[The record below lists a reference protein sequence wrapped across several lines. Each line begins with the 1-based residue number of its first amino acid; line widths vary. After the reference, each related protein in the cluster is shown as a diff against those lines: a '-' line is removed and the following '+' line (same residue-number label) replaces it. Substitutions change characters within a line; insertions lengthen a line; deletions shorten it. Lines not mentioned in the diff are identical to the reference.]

1 MGGNS
6 MSTRDFSGLRKLLIA
21 AAAGVLLSFGV
32 ASAVTVP
39 IDVNI
44 NYQTDGVILTRAFD
58 WNEAGSGLPIYAA
71 DNPLIPGDQT
81 GTAVK
86 PGDPLVAGQ
95 ALSFLYQANLV
106 SATAPGGGTINPAN
120 LNGAL
125 PTNYEVT
132 IVARINETVTDFGVI
147 GGAQIATFS
156 LTGGT
161 MNIYLDQN
169 VNANTLA
176 GTGFD
181 DGTQVLTGTVQS
193 GDSIF
198 SFITTGPFA
207 NTGQGSSTTEIAIS
221 PINYDHNFFQ
231 TDVLH
236 DLDFTTQLKFPAGTS
251 TTTCFFCGGAGAP
264 FGDFTGFN
272 PATDLLLKADASNIF
287 TAEKV
292 PEAGSLVLFG
302 SGLLGLVT
310 FLRRRSA
317 KNK

>member
-1 MGGNS
+1 
-6 MSTRDFSGLRKLLIA
+6 MSTKNFSGLGKSLIA
-21 AAAGVLLSFGV
+21 AAAGVVLSFGV
-32 ASAVTVP
+32 ASADQ
-39 IDVNI
+39 INVNV
-44 NYQTDGVILTRAFD
+44 NYGPDGVITTRAFD
-58 WNEAGSGLPIYAA
+58 WNEAGSGIAIYAA
-71 DNPLIPGDQT
+71 DNPALPGDQT

-95 ALSFLYQANLV
+95 QLSFLYQANLV
-106 SATAPGGGTINPAN
+106 SATAPGGGTISPVN

-125 PTNYEVT
+125 ATNYEVT
-132 IVARINETVTDFGVI
+132 IVARINETVTGFGVI
-147 GGAQIATFS
+147 GGVQIATFS

-169 VNANTLA
+169 VNANTAA

-181 DGTQVLTGTVQS
+181 DGTQVLSGTVTS

-198 SFITTGPFA
+198 SFITAGA
-207 NTGQGSSTTEIAIS
+207 GAGTGQGSSTTEIVIA
-221 PINYDHNFFQ
+221 PINYDHTFFQ
-231 TDVLH
+231 TDILH
-236 DLDFTTQLKFPAGTS
+236 DLDFTTQLFFPAGTS
-251 TTTCFFCGGAGAP
+251 TTTCFFCGGGGAP

-287 TAEKV
+287 TAEKI